1 MTQRMFVRWLWVVVL
16 LAGGSAAALA
26 ETAPA
31 QTTRAAPSKLDEF
44 FQGLQTLQ
52 ADFRQTLRDG
62 QGRMIEESQGVLA
75 IHRPDRFRWDYL
87 KPHEQTIVADGK
99 KLWLHDV
106 DLEQVTVRSMEQS
119 LTGTP
124 AVLLSGSE
132 DLRTSFKV
140 TGTQTKG
147 GETVVTLVPKRGDTD
162 FKQVRI
168 RFTGKQLAGMV
179 LSDKLGQSTTLE
191 FFNVQRNVSLDDA
204 RFVFTPPAGVDVIGE
219 K

>member
-1 MTQRMFVRWLWVVVL
+1 MTQRMFVRWLWLVVL

-75 IHRPDRFRWDYL
+75 IHRPDRFRWDYI
-87 KPHEQTIVADGK
+87 KPHEQIIVADGK